1 MPWTPTVEFSHP
13 LVNVQSS
20 TAKPGLT
27 NYLSY
32 GVADLFTW
40 SGCVLPACCAS

>member
-1 MPWTPTVEFSHP
+1 MPWSPTQRFSHP

-20 TAKPGLT
+20 NAGDSMT

-32 GVADLFTW
+32 ALADTL
-40 SGCVLPACCAS
+40 

>member
-1 MPWTPTVEFSHP
+1 MPWSPTNKFAHP

-20 TAKPGLT
+20 NAEPGLT

-32 GVADLFTW
+32 ALADTL
-40 SGCVLPACCAS
+40 